1 MEIELFRGT
10 STLTTLHY
18 RNLAGQYAWV
28 LRDLQ
33 GDLMDEVE
41 VLTRDAL
48 GGRTLIAGQ
57 QGRARRIVIVLD
69 VQGTS
74 MPNLHAAIRELE
86 THTRWR
92 RGGTPLELRVRME
105 AADPWDTIEVVL
117 EQMSAQFEDDQ
128 YRATVTLRLARPC
141 WPASSVR
148 PPSASRVSTSIS
160 SIRSP
165 WKSRNTHEYCPGTLR

>member
-18 RNLAGQYAWV
+18 RSVPGQYSWV
-28 LRDLQ
+28 LRDFQ

-41 VLTRDAL
+41 ALTRDAL
-48 GGRTLIAGQ
+48 GGRTLPVGQ
-57 QGRARRIVIVLD
+57 QGRAMRFVVVLD

-92 RGGTPLELRVRME
+92 KGTPLELRVRAQ
-105 AADPWDTIEVVL
+105 AANPWSVIEVVL

-128 YRATVTLRLARPC
+128 YRDRK
-141 WPASSVR
+141 SV
-148 PPSASRVSTSIS
+148 V
-160 SIRSP
+160 
-165 WKSRNTHEYCPGTLR
+165 